1 MGTFIVID
9 GIDGCGKST
18 QVRLL
23 RENLARRNIPVTVSK
38 WQDSSYIEKLYIGDL
53 LKKIQGG
60 SVVIP
65 PEARTFLLGTDVSYR
80 LESMIKP
87 WLEDGKVVIGD
98 RYIYK
103 IIAQGIAR
111 GLDKDWLSKMFAFAP
126 GPDCT
131 ILLDVPPE
139 IALER
144 ITGYREVSFYEAGLD
159 VLKGAGD
166 RESSFLQFQRIVRRE
181 LLILLKEERGY
192 IVDGELPLEE
202 QSRLILG
209 YVEEALKAQ

>member
-53 LKKIQGG
+53 LKRIQGG

>member
-18 QVRLL
+18 QVKRLQGS
-23 RENLARRNIPVTVSK
+23 LARSGVSVAVSK

-53 LKKIQGG
+53 IKRIQDG

-65 PEARTFLLGTDVSYR
+65 PEARTFLLGTDISYR
-80 LESMIKP
+80 LESMIRP
-87 WLEDGKVVIGD
+87 WLDEGRVVIGD
-98 RYIYK
+98 RYVYK

-111 GLDKDWLSKMFAFAP
+111 GLGKEWLLKIFEFAP
-126 GPDCT
+126 EPDIT
-131 ILLDVPPE
+131 IMLDVTPE
-139 IALER
+139 VALKR

-159 VLKGAGD
+159 VLKGTD
-166 RESSFLQFQRIVRRE
+166 RGSSFLQFQDAVRRE
-181 LLILLKEERGY
+181 LLVLMKERGG
-192 IVDGELPLEE
+192 IIIEGELPLEE

-209 YVEEALKAQ
+209 HVEEALAVR

>member
-18 QVRLL
+18 QVKLL
-23 RENLARRNIPVTVSK
+23 QENLARRDIPVSISK

-53 LKKIQGG
+53 LKRIQDG

-65 PEARTFLLGTDVSYR
+65 PEARTFLLGTDISYR
-80 LESMIKP
+80 LTSMIEP
-87 WLEDGKVVIGD
+87 WLEEGKVVIGD

-111 GLDKDWLSKMFAFAP
+111 GLDKEWLSRMFEFAP
-126 GPDCT
+126 RPDCT

-139 IALER
+139 VALGR

-159 VLKGAGD
+159 VLNGTD
-166 RESSFLQFQRIVRRE
+166 RESSFLRFQGTVRRE
-181 LLILLKEERGY
+181 LLALMKEEQG
-192 IVDGELPLEE
+192 IVIRGELPLEE
-202 QSRLILG
+202 QGRLIMDH
-209 YVEEALKAQ
+209 VEKVLKAQ